1 MKFFYFMENNLKEE
15 FENNLIQISEDKGK
29 SDSELKEL
37 FIPKK
42 ESEPVIDKEKN
53 FEDTLK
59 MFAPGT
65 AMRTALDDLLRARM
79 GALIVFDNG
88 YVSNFIEQGFKID
101 CKFSPQRLVELAK
114 MDGAI
119 ILSKDGKE
127 ILSANALLNPSISI
141 STRETGTRHKAA
153 ERTAKQAKTMVIA
166 VSERKNKISLFYGDL
181 SYSLE
186 NSSEIL
192 RRATETLSI
201 LEKQKE
207 IFSEL
212 LDNLNLLELRR
223 IVSVNDV
230 SLVLQ
235 RLEIMKRISEIVKT
249 YLVELGEEGVIVRM
263 RLKELMG
270 NTKKEQELI
279 LKDYFGSNISYHL
292 EVLENMNFEFLLDPL
307 NISRILFEQSHD
319 KYIFPRGTRILYKTN
334 LMERYIDSLISKFG
348 NLRNILMANEDELL
362 DILETEQMVDFFRE
376 EIYNLKEKVSI
387 GKRI

>member
-1 MKFFYFMENNLKEE
+1 MENNSEDIS
-15 FENNLIQISEDKGK
+15 ENNGSEI
-29 SDSELKEL
+29 KEL
-37 FIPKK
+37 FIPKT
-42 ESEPVIDKEKN
+42 ENEMVIEKEKD
-53 FEDTLK
+53 FEDILK

-65 AMRTALDDLLRARM
+65 SMRTALDDLLRARM

-88 YVSNFIEQGFKID
+88 YVSNFIEKGFKIG
-101 CKFSPQRLVELAK
+101 CKFTPQRLVELAK

-119 ILSKDGKE
+119 ILSRDGKK
-127 ILSANALLNPSISI
+127 ILSANALLNPSVEI

-153 ERTAKQAKTMVIA
+153 ERTAKQSKTIVIA

-181 SYSLE
+181 RYRLE
-186 NSSEIL
+186 SSSEIL
-192 RRATETLSI
+192 RRATETLNM

-212 LDNLNLLELRR
+212 LDNLNLLELRK

-235 RLEIMKRISEIVKT
+235 RLEIMKRISEIVKG
-249 YLVELGEEGVIVRM
+249 YLVELGQEGLIVKM

-279 LKDYFGSNISYHL
+279 LRDYFGNSSAYAL
-292 EVLENMNFEFLLDPL
+292 EILEKMSFDFLLEPL
-307 NISRILFEQSHD
+307 NISRMLFEELHD
-319 KYIFPRGTRILYKTN
+319 KYISPKGIRILSKTN
-334 LMERYIDSLISKFG
+334 LLERYVDSLISKFG
-348 NLRNILMANEDELL
+348 NLNNILRSNDDGLL
-362 DILETEQMVDFFRE
+362 EILETEPMVDFFRE
-376 EIYNLKEKVSI
+376 EIYNLKEKVGI